1 MRIHI
6 VGVARNPSTPNITVD
21 PYARASYW
29 LTTLLHRKGIEVY
42 YYGHESSTV
51 ECTKKFNIVDN
62 KFHNKYFVTEFENT
76 HFNSSHEAQD
86 IFSQKAYEALIS
98 NIKENDII
106 ACMWSDQIP
115 KIKSLQELKVKV
127 VDAHIGHLFH
137 YGADYNVFVS
147 VANQHFI
154 YGKYGLEQSRWH
166 DTVIPPICDSIN
178 EFEYTEEKENYV
190 LFMARLFEQKGINIF
205 LELAKHFPDKEFV
218 VAGQGNLHEITSDIP
233 SNVKY
238 IGYAHLEER
247 KKLLAKAQAVI
258 SPTLYIEPFGLTTIE
273 ASLSGTPV
281 IATTW
286 GGYTGNII
294 EGITG
299 FKCSSIP
306 EFIDAIN
313 NLNKINPKNCR
324 KFGEQFTAEALIDN
338 YIKYFNKINQ

>member
-1 MRIHI
+1 MRIHV
-6 VGVARNPSTPNITVD
+6 VGVARNPSTPNIAVD

-42 YYGHESSTV
+42 YYGHKSSTV
-51 ECTKKFNIVDN
+51 ECTQKFDIVDDN
-62 KFHNKYFVTEFENT
+62 YHQNYFVTEFENT
-76 HFNSSHEAQD
+76 HFNSSQEAQD
-86 IFSQKAYEALIS
+86 IFSQNAHEALLS

-115 KIKSLQELKVKV
+115 KIKPLQELKTKV

-137 YGADYNVFVS
+137 YGADYNIFVS

-190 LFMARLFEQKGINIF
+190 LFIARLFEQKGINIF
-205 LELAKHFPDKEFV
+205 LELAKHFPNKKFV
-218 VAGQGNLHEITSDIP
+218 VAGQGNLNEITNDIP
-233 SNVKY
+233 SNV
-238 IGYAHLEER
+238 GYAHLEER
-247 KKLLAKAQAVI
+247 KKLLTKAQAVI

-286 GGYTGNII
+286 GGYTGNIV

-299 FKCSSIP
+299 FRCSSIQ

-313 NLNKINPKNCR
+313 NLDKINPQNCR
-324 KFGEQFTAEALIDN
+324 KFGEQFTVEALIDN
-338 YIKYFNKINQ
+338 YIKYFNKISQ